1 MGFDEDSRWD
11 EVIALM
17 NYLSL
22 KEWTGMIWFKLVD
35 GRVSRRTVEQL
46 QLAKRQVDSL
56 SPKREESAHAARS

>member
-1 MGFDEDSRWD
+1 MGFEDDSRWD

-22 KEWTGMIWFKLVD
+22 KSWTGMIWFKLVG

-56 SPKREESAHAARS
+56 SPQREETADARG

>member
-1 MGFDEDSRWD
+1 MSFDDDSRWD

-22 KEWTGMIWFKLVD
+22 QEWTGMIWFKLVD

-46 QLAKRQVDSL
+46 QLAKRQVDHL
-56 SPKREESAHAARS
+56 AQREEPAHAAG